1 MGERELV
8 LGGMAS
14 LGVVERLKQLGVVA
28 ERARDGADPADV
40 LGMPPPRVVP
50 TAVGV

>member
-8 LGGMAS
+8 FGGVAS
-14 LGVVERLKQLGVVA
+14 LGVVKGLEQLGIVA

-40 LGMPPPRVVP
+40 LGMPPSRVVP